1 MQSSDKSL
9 CSKRN
14 GGGRVLKSF
23 KEACDETK
31 ARLSWYMAAAKNEWI
46 SATWRNETLK
56 EQLSLK
62 KEAEEAMGEV
72 VEKTV

>member
-1 MQSSDKSL
+1 MIVKSALLKEGFRGMQSGDKSL

-31 ARLSWYMAAAKNEWI
+31 ARLS
-46 SATWRNETLK
+46 
-56 EQLSLK
+56 
-62 KEAEEAMGEV
+62 
-72 VEKTV
+72 